1 MRRITVSVD
10 VPVGDAAQPAAT
22 FRRIATQLRPER
34 IAEEATDRPCRVVL
48 PADLIV
54 RRSCGAPTSVE
65 AGSSSSDF

>member
-10 VPVGDAAQPAAT
+10 VPVGDAAQPAGSVG
-22 FRRIATQLRPER
+22 RIATQPLLER

>member
-1 MRRITVSVD
+1 VRRITVSVD
-10 VPVGDAAQPAAT
+10 VPAGDAAQPAGS
-22 FRRIATQLRPER
+22 FGQIATQLLLEH

-54 RRSCGAPTSVE
+54 RSCGAPTSVE